1 MVKVSYL
8 VLLRLLMFLI
18 CTTWIALWLL
28 KPTKLWT
35 KIWHG
40 AEDKAQTTVFGYYG
54 INFAAFSFPIIAL
67 AIVVYLY
74 LDQQPKQLTAR
85 KPKRISTAALSSPLV
100 INRTVG
106 VLSFLEILVATSFI
120 LFLTWTFFVRISN
133 DFKKMKPTK
142 TSQFN
147 IWQFK
152 YFKVATRFG
161 SLAEACLVLMLLPIL
176 RGMALF
182 RVVGVQFEAS
192 IRYHIWLGTAMLF
205 FSTAHGLST
214 LFLWGIQHR
223 LQTEV
228 WKWQKAGRVYLAGEV
243 ALIAGVVIWITSL
256 PAIRRK
262 RFEVFYYT
270 HHLYIVFLIFVLF
283 HVGDKH
289 FYTVLGG
296 ILLFGIDKLHIIVQS
311 RPQTC
316 VDVACILPCKAVQL
330 TFPKDPRLNYLPTS
344 VMFMKIPKLSKI
356 EWHPFSII
364 SSSSAQED
372 TISVLVKCEGQW
384 SSSLYSL
391 IQSNTDASSCIPVSI
406 EGPYGPSS
414 LDFLRYDS
422 LILIAG
428 GVGITPFLSI
438 MQELA
443 SASSNNRLRLP
454 TRIQLIH
461 VVRKFQDVCLLNS
474 ILHIL
479 KKEPQAWNFRLKVF
493 VTQEKKINIT
503 LPELLNDVA
512 SEVQIINFNTTCQ
525 HYAILGTESS
535 TWMSAMTLI
544 STILFLFLLSCFYPA
559 FVPDLT
565 KNSKQKSPYMIPDI
579 VIICSFF
586 IAVVSSCFLTIIYR
600 WRKLRHQNSPGV
612 HKQPKPVEL
621 ISRSSLD
628 VHELH
633 FGVRPDFT
641 ETLSEFMDGTA
652 GMNLGVLVCGSESMT
667 QAVATLCR
675 QNSKAS
681 QIGLKV
687 KKPRFNFHSFNF
699 TL

>member
-316 VDVACILPCKAVQL
+316 VDVACILPCKA
-330 TFPKDPRLNYLPTS
+330 
-344 VMFMKIPKLSKI
+344 
-356 EWHPFSII
+356 
-364 SSSSAQED
+364 
-372 TISVLVKCEGQW
+372 
-384 SSSLYSL
+384 
-391 IQSNTDASSCIPVSI
+391 
-406 EGPYGPSS
+406 
-414 LDFLRYDS
+414 
-422 LILIAG
+422 
-428 GVGITPFLSI
+428 
-438 MQELA
+438 ELA